1 MNGPRE
7 SATRLVELWDA
18 TWARFEDWI
27 YDYFGR
33 GPIRRVQRAIFLSM
47 LKHHGVQ
54 LASAMAF
61 DLFLALIPLLALAG
75 WTISVVLKGDAQ
87 TLHNLSL
94 LFNVAPA
101 DVQHVVNQHAE
112 RFFGGTLAPLA
123 LAGALW
129 LASGAFNTVMA
140 GFERTLPSRE
150 RTWWQ
155 RRALAITC
163 VLLLLA
169 SLCLGGWVSLQL
181 AGGLVPWL
189 KLLPAQRGFDATKGI
204 GILVSSLMTLL
215 LIAGFFR
222 IGVRRD
228 VPRRRIWPGTLLTLA
243 IGGLASYLFAEYAR
257 TLARYAFYYGSL
269 AAVAVLL
276 AWLWMCSMALLLG
289 AELNV
294 YLEEQKRNSV
304 PPSAPSRQ
312 PSPSGPSSQPSQ
324 SRR

>member
-1 MNGPRE
+1 MPVVSVGLGSVTVYEQSVRAPDQSTSRFQE
-7 SATRLVELWDA
+7 KWDA
-18 TWARFEDWI
+18 AWARFEAWV

-47 LKHHGVQ
+47 LKHDGMQ
-54 LASAMAF
+54 IASAMAF

-75 WTISVVLKGDAQ
+75 WTVSTVVRGDAQ

-94 LFNVAPA
+94 LFNVTPA

-112 RFFGGTLAPLA
+112 RSFGGPAAPIA
-123 LAGALW
+123 LVGALW
-129 LASGAFNTVMA
+129 LGSGAFNTVMA
-140 GFERTLPSRE
+140 AFEKTLPSAE

-155 RRALAITC
+155 RRILALAC
-163 VLLLLA
+163 VFLLLA
-169 SLCLGGWVSLQL
+169 SLCVGAWVSLQL
-181 AGGLVPWL
+181 AGGLVP
-189 KLLPAQRGFDATKGI
+189 LLRLIPEETGFDGAQGI
-204 GILVSSLMTLL
+204 GFLVSLLMTFL

-228 VPRRRIWPGTLLTLA
+228 VAVRHIWPGTLLTLA
-243 IGGLASYLFAEYAR
+243 IAGLASYLFAEYAR

-294 YLEEQKRNSV
+294 YLEEQTRNSV
-304 PPSAPSRQ
+304 PPSAR
-312 PSPSGPSSQPSQ
+312 
-324 SRR
+324 